1 MVKSSR
7 SNGLFGRLYS
17 PIHHGL
23 FAARNVVNAG
33 LGAVGKIVN
42 AGVEGVDKA
51 GSAVTGHANDAVS
64 NVFRGLRGGVRRKTG
79 KAHFSKRHSRKHKR
93 RTHKRKH

>member
-1 MVKSSR
+1 MAKSRR
-7 SNGLFGRLYS
+7 SSSGLFSRLYS

-42 AGVEGVDKA
+42 AGVDGVDKA
-51 GSAVTGHANDAVS
+51 GAAVTGHANAAVS
-64 NVFRGLRGGVRRKTG
+64 NVFRGLKGGKRRRT
-79 KAHFSKRHSRKHKR
+79 HKR

>member
-1 MVKSSR
+1 MAKSRR
-7 SNGLFGRLYS
+7 SSGLFGRLYS

-51 GSAVTGHANDAVS
+51 GAAVTGHANATIS
-64 NVFRGLRGGVRRKTG
+64 NVFRGIKGG
-79 KAHFSKRHSRKHKR
+79 KRSRKHRSHKR

>member
-1 MVKSSR
+1 MAKTRR

-51 GSAVTGHANDAVS
+51 GASVTGHANAAVH

-79 KAHFSKRHSRKHKR
+79 KHHSRKHKR

>member
-1 MVKSSR
+1 MTKSRR
-7 SNGLFGRLYS
+7 SSGLFGRLYS

-42 AGVEGVDKA
+42 AGVDGVDKA
-51 GSAVTGHANDAVS
+51 GAAVTGHANSAVS
-64 NVFRGLRGGVRRKTG
+64 NVFRGIKGGKRTKR
-79 KAHFSKRHSRKHKR
+79 RHSRR
-93 RTHKRKH
+93 GRTHKRKH

>member
-1 MVKSSR
+1 MAKSRR
-7 SNGLFGRLYS
+7 SSGLFSRLYS

-33 LGAVGKIVN
+33 LGAVGKIVS
-42 AGVEGVDKA
+42 AGVDGVDKA
-51 GSAVTGHANDAVS
+51 GAAVTGHANAAVS
-64 NVFRGLRGGVRRKTG
+64 NVFRGIKGGKRTKRRT
-79 KAHFSKRHSRKHKR
+79 HKR